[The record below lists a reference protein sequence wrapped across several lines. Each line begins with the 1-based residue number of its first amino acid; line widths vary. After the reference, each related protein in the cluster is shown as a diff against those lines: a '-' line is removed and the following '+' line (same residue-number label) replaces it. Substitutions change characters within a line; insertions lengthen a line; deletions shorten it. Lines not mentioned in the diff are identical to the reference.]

1 MSITNVLH
9 AQWTDFTYANLV
21 NGWDHVLSIQGA
33 KGKFHEE
40 MSSSQREIIDKDK
53 IDLIAELWNIEC
65 LRDPLKKGAAHVRG
79 KTEPDITIQQKYIHL
94 LPYMPSKA
102 KRNMEPDMAIHFK
115 DGGRMSSTCLVMGDN
130 KCETKWNHRSV
141 VDPAMRKRDAIWPL
155 REILTYCIQAKTR
168 YGWIMT
174 TSEVVVFRM
183 SKNPSTTTEAEYFL
197 EWAFVPWSNSGEGK
211 LTVNL
216 AIWWLGMMSLADEH
230 RAIVYPDKVLPI
242 NTWTKTKAK
251 DGTVIYVHHLSRRV
265 LKQPPSGQVHLIDN
279 A

>member
-1 MSITNVLH
+1 MPITNVVC

-21 NGWDHVLSIQGA
+21 NGWDHILSIQGA
-33 KGKFHEE
+33 TGKFQEE
-40 MSSSQREIIDKDK
+40 LTDSQKEIIDEHK
-53 IDLIAELWNIEC
+53 IDLVAELWNVGC

-79 KTEPDITIQQKYIHL
+79 KTEPDITIKNGYIQL
-94 LPYMPSKA
+94 LPLNPGKSK
-102 KRNMEPDMAIHFK
+102 KNMEPDMAIFYRNG
-115 DGGRMSSTCLVMGDN
+115 DRMSSTTLVMGDN
-130 KCETKWNHRSV
+130 KCETKWDHRSV
-141 VDPAMRKRDAIWPL
+141 ADPAVRKQDAIWPL
-155 REILTYCIQAKTR
+155 RQILTYCIQAKTR

-183 SKNPSTTTEAEYFL
+183 SNNPSTTTKSEHFL

-216 AIWWLGMMSLADEH
+216 AIWWLGMMSLADKH
-230 RAIVYPDKVLPI
+230 RAIVLPNKVLPI